1 MSQTDLDR
9 VRAEIERLHRFL
21 TEWLNGTVAGTEDV
35 LRDGMTD
42 CLHPGFI
49 NIQPAGVV
57 LDRETILDQIRSA
70 HGRSPEFR
78 ILIRNVQLHHALGNG
93 DGLLATYEEY
103 QRGARNSARAEN
115 ARLSTA
121 VFADT
126 DDGGLT
132 WLHIHETW
140 MPDAAHAPEHFD
152 F

>member
-1 MSQTDLDR
+1 MSQTDLDH

-21 TEWLNGTVAGTEDV
+21 AEWLNGTLPGTEDV
-35 LRDGMTD
+35 LKDGMTD
-42 CLHPGFI
+42 YLHPGFI

-78 ILIRNVQLHHALGNG
+78 ILIRNVRLHHVRG
-93 DGLLATYEEY
+93 DGASLLATYEEY
-103 QRGARNSARAEN
+103 QRGARNSARSEN
-115 ARLSTA
+115 VRLSTA
-121 VFADT
+121 IFART
-126 DDGGLT
+126 EDDRLT

-140 MPDAAHAPEHFD
+140 MPDAAHAPEQFE